1 VRLDAPRKQRVLPPL
16 LQRREVQH
24 TDLCKKKK
32 SITKKNDNSR
42 ERERS
47 ARGDTT

>member
-32 SITKKNDNSR
+32 KHHQKK
-42 ERERS
+42 
-47 ARGDTT
+47 